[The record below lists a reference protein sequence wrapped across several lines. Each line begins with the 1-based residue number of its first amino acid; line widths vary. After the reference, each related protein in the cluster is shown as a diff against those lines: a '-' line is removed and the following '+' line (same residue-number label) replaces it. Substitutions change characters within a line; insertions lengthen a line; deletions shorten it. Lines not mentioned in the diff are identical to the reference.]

1 MGKQA
6 SKTLIGAFVLG
17 AIALIVA
24 GVVVFGSGK
33 LFASTKRFVMFFEG
47 SVKGLDVGA
56 PVIFEGVKIGEV
68 VRIRLDFNPKDLTV
82 VIPVYIEI
90 DPRLLNVPK
99 EFRSILEEAGKSKE
113 DFLMHALIEK
123 KGLRAQ
129 LQLQSFVTGQ
139 LMVNLDFYPDKPI
152 RLVGLEK
159 KYPEIPT
166 IQTDLQ
172 ELTKKLE
179 ELPLKE
185 ITANLN
191 SALAGINKLVNSP
204 DLQASLVSLNQLLK
218 DADKLV
224 KNIDTQAEP
233 LASSIRGTSDAAHSA
248 FVQAETTLALKE
260 GVPGEIGEG
269 FVKTLTAARLTL
281 DETQKAVGNL
291 DVIAVQNANLGYEI
305 ARTLEQIAE
314 LSRSFRVLADYLERH
329 PEALIKGKS
338 PSKGE

>member
-6 SKTLIGAFVLG
+6 SKTLIGAFVIG
-17 AIALIVA
+17 AITLIVA

-33 LFASTKRFVMFFEG
+33 LFASTRKFVMFFEG

-56 PVIFEGVKIGEV
+56 PVIFQGVKIGEV
-68 VRIRLDFNPKDLTV
+68 VSIRLDFSPKDLTV

-90 DPRLLNVPK
+90 DYRLLNIPK
-99 EFRSILEEAGKSKE
+99 EFQPLVEQATKTKQYP
-113 DFLMHALIEK
+113 LMHDLIEK
-123 KGLRAQ
+123 KGLKAQ

-139 LMVNLDFYPDKPI
+139 LMVNLDFYPDKPV
-152 RLVGLEK
+152 RLVGLDKEH
-159 KYPEIPT
+159 PEIPT
-166 IQTDLQ
+166 IPTSLE
-172 ELTKKLE
+172 ELTKKLQ

-185 ITANLN
+185 ITVNLN
-191 SALAGINKLVNSP
+191 SAVAGINKLVNSP
-204 DLQASLVSLNQLLK
+204 NLQASLGSLNQLLK
-218 DADKLV
+218 DSDTLV
-224 KNIDTQAEP
+224 KHIDTQADP
-233 LASSIRGTSDAAHSA
+233 LISSLRSTSNAARSA
-248 FVQAETTLALKE
+248 FVQAEKTLALKE

-305 ARTLEQIAE
+305 SKTLAQITE
-314 LSRSFRVLADYLERH
+314 MSRSFRVLSDYLERH
-329 PEALIKGKS
+329 PEALIRGKS

>member
-6 SKTLIGAFVLG
+6 SKTLIGAFVIG

-33 LFASTKRFVMFFEG
+33 LFASTSKFVMFFEG

-56 PVIFEGVKIGEV
+56 PVIFQGVKIGEV
-68 VRIRLDFNPKDLTV
+68 VRIRLDFNPKDLTL

-99 EFRSILEEAGKSKE
+99 ELRSLLEEASKSKKAP
-113 DFLMHALIEK
+113 LMLALIEK
-123 KGLRAQ
+123 RGLRAQ

-152 RLVGLEK
+152 RLLGLEK

-166 IQTDLQ
+166 IPTGFQ

-191 SALAGINKLVNSP
+191 SSLAGINKLVNSP
-204 DLQASLVSLNQLLK
+204 DLQASLGSLNQLLK

-224 KNIDTQAEP
+224 KNIDIQAEP
-233 LASSIRGTSDAAHSA
+233 LVSNLKGTSDAARSA
-248 FVQAETTLALKE
+248 FVQAEKTLALKE

-291 DVIAVQNANLGYEI
+291 DVIAVQNANLGYEL
-305 ARTLEQIAE
+305 AETLEQIAD
-314 LSRSFRVLADYLERH
+314 LSRSFRVLADYLERN
-329 PEALIKGKS
+329 PQALIRGKS

>member
-1 MGKQA
+1 MSKKA
-6 SKTLIGAFVLG
+6 SKTFIGAFVLG

-33 LFASTKRFVMFFEG
+33 LFASTKRFVMFFDS

-90 DPRLLNVPK
+90 DPRLLNVPQN
-99 EFRSILEEAGKSKE
+99 FQSILEEAGKAKK

-123 KGLRAQ
+123 KGLKAQ

-139 LMVNLDFYPDKPI
+139 LMVDLDFYPDKPL

-159 KYPEIPT
+159 KYDEIPT
-166 IQTDLQ
+166 IQTGFQ

-191 SALAGINKLVNSP
+191 SSLAGISKVVNSP
-204 DLQASLVSLNQLLK
+204 DFPASIASLNQALK
-218 DADKLV
+218 DFDKLA
-224 KNIDTQAEP
+224 KNVDALVVP
-233 LASSIRGTSDAAHSA
+233 LAASLEKTSDAARSA
-248 FVQAETTLALKE
+248 FVQAEKTLAMKE
-260 GVPGEIGEG
+260 GVPGEIATGITDTL
-269 FVKTLTAARLTL
+269 KTARLAL
-281 DETQKAVGNL
+281 DEVQRTFANV
-291 DVIAVQNANLGYEI
+291 DRVAAQNANLGYEI
-305 ARTLEQIAE
+305 SRTVEQITS
-314 LSRSFRVLADYLERH
+314 LSRSLRVLTDYIEQH
-329 PEALIKGKS
+329 PEAFIKGKN